1 MEDIHVIK
9 IPPHKGY
16 FYNLDTLRLFAMIVV
31 FSTHCY
37 FMEESPSTKVIYERW
52 FQFSG
57 IGVEFFIIVSGFFSA
72 YTYKTVPLKTYMSKK
87 IKRIIPTHWFCL
99 IISMYLIGLH
109 KSTSIGVSTP
119 LSFLCLNT
127 LIPRWGCAN
136 LASWTISTLMV
147 LYVLTPV
154 LIKYLSKIPKHWLL
168 FTTLVIAALSMLLN
182 MTLYDPKNETMF
194 WFLYISPYFRI
205 VTYSIGI
212 LLGLYVKGA
221 SIHSKDSISLKIS
234 LIEIAFYILMGMFI
248 YELHKE
254 AGYWY
259 TIPIILLILLSVNG
273 SGIISH
279 LLKEKHVVRLAKY
292 SFSFY
297 LIHYPILITVR
308 YIIEKLEITNS
319 TIILLILLVSLIS
332 IFIAAVL
339 MYHFIENK
347 FINIQI
353 QFKRIVDK

>member
-1 MEDIHVIK
+1 MIK
-9 IPPHKGY
+9 IITPPSNKGY
-16 FYNLDTLRLFAMIVV
+16 FCNLDTLRLFAMILV

-37 FMEESPSTKVIYERW
+37 FMEESPLTKEIYDRW

-57 IGVEFFIIVSGFFSA
+57 VGVEFFIILSGFFSA
-72 YTYKTVPLKTYMSKK
+72 YTYKKVPLKEYMTKK
-87 IKRIIPTHWFCL
+87 VKRIIPTHWFCL
-99 IISMYLIGLH
+99 ILGMYLIGLH
-109 KSTSIGVSTP
+109 KSTSIGLSTP

-154 LIKYLSKIPKHWLL
+154 LIKYLSKIPKHWLV
-168 FTTLVIAALSMLLN
+168 FTALVIAALSMFLN
-182 MTLYDPKNETMF
+182 MTLYDPKKETLF

-221 SIHSKDSISLKIS
+221 SFNYIESISLKFS
-234 LIEIAFYILMGMFI
+234 LLEIAFYIFI
-248 YELHKE
+248 GIFISNYHKV

-259 TIPIILLILLSVNG
+259 TIPIIILILLSANG
-273 SGIISH
+273 SGIVSH
-279 LLKEKHVVRLAKY
+279 LLKEKHIVRLAKY

-297 LIHYPILITVR
+297 LIHFPILITIR
-308 YIIEKLEITNS
+308 YVIEKLEIKSPNE
-319 TIILLILLVSLIS
+319 ILLILLVSLVA
-332 IFIAAVL
+332 IFISAMV
-339 MYHFIENK
+339 MYHFIERK

-353 QFKRIVDK
+353 QFKKNNQKQ